1 MNFKKSNPLGFLIR
15 KEPIVSMLT
24 ILLILITL
32 LLSVL
37 LPGKVFTLNN
47 FQSLAFQLPELGI
60 LTFATMITL
69 ISGGI
74 NLSIIATANMCGIV
88 TASMLTYLVDNTSS
102 SHIFSII
109 LAIFAGWLISL
120 IIGFLNGFIIAY
132 LGVSPVLTTLGVMTL
147 IQGLNILFTKGYA
160 ISGFPVEFTMIA
172 NGTLR
177 GIPISLLIFLIVFS
191 LILFLLTKTP
201 FGINLY
207 LIGSNKT
214 AVEFSGINVKMVIL
228 KTYIISGFLCG
239 IASTILI
246 SHFNSAR
253 AGYASSYLLLTILAS
268 VMGGVDPNGGIGK
281 PVGILLSLIILQVVS
296 SSLNLIGLSSY
307 LTIAIYGSM
316 LILIIKIKDIKQLK
330 SF

>member
-15 KEPIVSMLT
+15 KEPFVSMLT
-24 ILLILITL
+24 ILLILTTL
-32 LLSVL
+32 LLSIL

-47 FQSLAFQLPELGI
+47 FQSLAFQLPEFGI
-60 LTFATMITL
+60 LTLATMTTL

-88 TASMLTYLVDNTSS
+88 TAFVLTYLVDNTSS
-102 SHIFSII
+102 SYIFSII

-160 ISGFPVEFTMIA
+160 ISGFPLEFTMIA
-172 NGTLR
+172 NGTLG

-191 LILFLLTKTP
+191 LMLFLLTKTP
-201 FGINLY
+201 FGIILY

-214 AVEFSGINVKMVIL
+214 AVEFSGINVKFAIL
-228 KTYIISGFLCG
+228 KIYIISGFLCG

-268 VMGGVDPNGGIGK
+268 VMGGVDPSGGVGK
-281 PVGILLSLIILQVVS
+281 PVGILLSLVILQIIS
-296 SSLNLIGLSSY
+296 SALNMIGLSSY
-307 LTIAIYGSM
+307 LTIAIWGLL

-330 SF
+330 GF